1 MIDMSDPV
9 VPVRWPVSAESTI
22 MNPASKVIALKAGK
36 TLHVFNIEMKS
47 KMKSHVMAEEMIFWK
62 WVSVNTVAL
71 VTETTVYH
79 WNMEGDP
86 QPVKMFDRHP
96 SLAGCQMIHY
106 QTDEYQKWLLLIGI
120 SAPQNRVVGAMQLY
134 SVDRKVSQAIEGP
147 AAAFAEFKSEGNA
160 KPATL
165 FCFAVRNPAGGKV
178 LSVRVEEDN
187 IVNYATNVLQN
198 PNLGL
203 HLAIFGNLAGAEE
216 LFERK
221 FSTLFARGSSAETAK
236 VAASAPKTFFIQ
248 SS

>member
-1 MIDMSDPV
+1 M
-9 VPVRWPVSAESTI
+9 
-22 MNPASKVIALKAGK
+22 LAGK

-120 SAPQNRVVGAMQLY
+120 SAP
-134 SVDRKVSQAIEGP
+134 VS
-147 AAAFAEFKSEGNA
+147 FWLLS
-160 KPATL
+160 
-165 FCFAVRNPAGGKV
+165 RAGLTGC
-178 LSVRVEEDN
+178 R
-187 IVNYATNVLQN
+187 
-198 PNLGL
+198 GL
-203 HLAIFGNLAGAEE
+203 MLKL
-216 LFERK
+216 
-221 FSTLFARGSSAETAK
+221 
-236 VAASAPKTFFIQ
+236 V
-248 SS
+248 